1 MSLSHDDH
9 FAAFAL
15 TPRPW
20 IDLDALRETFARQSA
35 ELHPDKH
42 QGKPAAELAGIEQR
56 YAALNK
62 AYQVLREPK
71 ERLLFLYQLE
81 TGGKPSDVQRIPPG
95 TMDLFVE
102 VGQLCQK
109 IDTHLKAKAAATT
122 ALEKAGVMVAG
133 LDAQEELTAMQQK
146 LGDYTRKLDEELL
159 ALDAQ
164 WVAGEKKPD
173 QLETLYRKYS
183 YVWRWQQQLEER
195 LVALLTD

>member
-42 QGKPAAELAGIEQR
+42 QGKPATELAGIEQR

-109 IDTHLKAKAAATT
+109 VDAHLKAKTAATT